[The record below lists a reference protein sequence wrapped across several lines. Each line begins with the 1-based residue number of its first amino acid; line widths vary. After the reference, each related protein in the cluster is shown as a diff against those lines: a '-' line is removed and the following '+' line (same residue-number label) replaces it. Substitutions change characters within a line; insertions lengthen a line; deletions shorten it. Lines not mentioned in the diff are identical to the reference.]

1 MMLQAMALFTLTW
14 SAVSAADPATIGLVF
29 REGSPVPAAV
39 RASFEQQTERGLRQ
53 IVSEPG
59 LEVTWRAEGET
70 ARGESW
76 ARLIVLRFRGD
87 CSLSMTKAMP
97 RRGPLG
103 ATWVSDGRILPFIDI
118 DCGRVKA
125 TLAGSGPW
133 PQAFIPPGVLALALS
148 HVALHEM
155 YHVLTERAA
164 HDADGLFKAAYSAED
179 LLAPAVLKG
188 QRPAALTGFAPTR

>member
-70 ARGESW
+70 ARGEFPWDSSL
-76 ARLIVLRFRGD
+76 RLPSFCNI
-87 CSLSMTKAMP
+87 T
-97 RRGPLG
+97 
-103 ATWVSDGRILPFIDI
+103 
-118 DCGRVKA
+118 
-125 TLAGSGPW
+125 PW
-133 PQAFIPPGVLALALS
+133 QIQLW
-148 HVALHEM
+148 
-155 YHVLTERAA
+155 
-164 HDADGLFKAAYSAED
+164 
-179 LLAPAVLKG
+179 
-188 QRPAALTGFAPTR
+188 

>member
-1 MMLQAMALFTLTW
+1 
-14 SAVSAADPATIGLVF
+14 
-29 REGSPVPAAV
+29 
-39 RASFEQQTERGLRQ
+39 
-53 IVSEPG
+53 
-59 LEVTWRAEGET
+59 
-70 ARGESW
+70 
-76 ARLIVLRFRGD
+76 
-87 CSLSMTKAMP
+87 MP

-133 PQAFIPPGVLALALS
+133 PQASIPPAVLALALS